1 MNPGELKV
9 AGDRAGRIFNNLPGG
24 RAIMIPKNINT
35 SLDRTADL
43 THTPKRGRWFSKRL
57 V

>member
-9 AGDRAGRIFNNLPGG
+9 AGDRAGSIFNNLPDG